1 MRQSLL
7 LQSIQSVC
15 AFAPLRELSFLMTLL
30 VIVTAPCDDAFA
42 ANVTRTNIVFVL
54 VDDMGYAD
62 LGCMGAKDIR
72 TPHIDRLASEGLKFT
87 DFYANAPVCTPTRTA
102 FITGRWQQR
111 VGFEWA
117 MGFTAEQYRRRP
129 GETPGARGTWVEE
142 PDKLALGLP
151 SEEVTIAEL
160 LKKAG
165 YATGIFGK
173 WHLGYQPEHNPLRHG
188 FDEYFGVLLGHADYY
203 RYNYFDGTYELRDGE
218 QPAKAEGYLTDL
230 ISQRAAKFIRDH
242 AKQPF
247 FLYVPYNAVHS
258 PYQPPGRPL
267 PAVTKENMYDGNRQ
281 IYTQMLEK
289 VDDGVG
295 LMLAE
300 LETQGL
306 LDNTLFVL
314 SSDNGGERYSD
325 NTPLFNH
332 KQTLWEGG
340 IRVPCLMRWP
350 AKLPK
355 GQLVKQPAITMDLT
369 ATFLAVAQPD
379 GELIAPRIER
389 PFDGINLLPIL
400 LGQRPQR
407 ERTFYWRVNR
417 SNRQMKAVR
426 LGDWKYVQDAAV
438 EMLFNLQDDIGER
451 RDLAFR
457 QPQILADLKARLQA
471 WEDEMDR
478 SPTTFIVR

>member
-1 MRQSLL
+1 MHLL
-7 LQSIQSVC
+7 L
-15 AFAPLRELSFLMTLL
+15 PLLALL
-30 VIVTAPCDDAFA
+30 AADA
-42 ANVTRTNIVFVL
+42 RPNIVFVL

-117 MGFTAEQYRRRP
+117 MGFTAEQYRRVN
-129 GETPGARGTWVEE
+129 GKWVEE

-151 SEEVTIAEL
+151 SSETTIAEL
-160 LKKAG
+160 LKKQG
-165 YATGIFGK
+165 YATGAFGK
-173 WHLGYQPEHNPLRHG
+173 WHLGYQPEHNPTRHG

-203 RYNYFDGTYELRDGE
+203 RYNYFDGTYCLRDGLE
-218 QPAKAEGYLTDL
+218 PVKAEGYLTDL
-230 ISQRAAKFIRDH
+230 INQRAVKFVQQH
-242 AKQPF
+242 AKEPY

-258 PYQPPGRPL
+258 PYQPPSRPL
-267 PAVTKENMYDGNRQ
+267 PAVTKENMYDGDRQ
-281 IYTQMLEK
+281 GYSAMLEK
-289 VDDGVG
+289 VDEGVG
-295 LMLAE
+295 MLLAE
-300 LETQGL
+300 LEKQGV

-325 NTPLFNH
+325 NAPLFNH

-350 AKLPK
+350 AKLPRGK
-355 GQLVKQPAITMDLT
+355 VVSQPAITMDLT
-369 ATFLAVAQPD
+369 ATFLAAAD
-379 GELIAPRIER
+379 AKSTRDL
-389 PFDGINLLPIL
+389 DGINLLPIL
-400 LGQRPQR
+400 LGEQPPR
-407 ERTFYWRVNR
+407 ERTFCWRVNR

-426 LGDWKYVQDAAV
+426 HGDWKYVQDAAV
-438 EMLFNLQDDIGER
+438 EMLFNLKDDIGER

-457 QPQILADLKARLQA
+457 RPEILADLKARLKA
-471 WEDEMDR
+471 WEEEMDA
-478 SPTTFIVR
+478 SPTTFVVR